1 MNRAALLFLLLCG
14 CDGVIADRPAG
25 PGRNSDVGTE
35 RCTTC
40 VGASPLGRLTRG
52 EYIQTLRAAFGS
64 VVDAIPTDTLP
75 QDGAVGP
82 FASNTAAVNVDTLES
97 YQRFAEDAATML
109 AADVA
114 CADRACVES
123 LIQSAG
129 SRLYR
134 RDVSLD
140 ESAALL
146 GLFDGAT
153 SPDRGL
159 WLVLSAM
166 LQMPQLMYE
175 IEVGS
180 PTGDDENVR
189 VLAGREIA
197 QRLAY
202 FLWGRPADQALID
215 AAEAGELGT
224 PEGIAT
230 QARRLL
236 ADERAELA
244 IADFHRRWLGL
255 DVLLERPRDDERY
268 PGVNELRADM
278 VAETEAFTVAVVRGA
293 GTFDELLTAPY
304 TYASDELAAFYGASA
319 GAAAEG
325 SSLPRVELDPS
336 ERIGLLTQAAVIGS
350 HTTEEGSRSAHRAA
364 FLLERF
370 LCEPLGAPPV
380 LDDIPSPPAGLSTRE
395 TFAAKTASPGCQMC
409 HSVLNPLGFLLEHY
423 DASGRY
429 LELDGE
435 HVIDA
440 SGALPRG
447 APGSLDGAHD
457 LALALSQ
464 SESVH
469 RCVTRQW
476 FRFALGRQETSH
488 DATSLEGVLESYRE
502 AGYELEALIVALVQ
516 SPAFRLR
523 RVP

>member
-1 MNRAALLFLLLCG
+1 MTRVALLCLLLCG
-14 CDGVIADRPAG
+14 CEGMIADGAAGPRPAAE
-25 PGRNSDVGTE
+25 VETE
-35 RCTTC
+35 PCTTC
-40 VGASPLGRLTRG
+40 VGASPLGRLTRL
-52 EYIQTLRAAFGS
+52 EYVQTLGVAFGP
-64 VVDAIPTDTLP
+64 VVDGIPTDTLP
-75 QDGAVGP
+75 EDGAVGP
-82 FASNTAAVNVDTLES
+82 FASNAAPVNVDTLES
-97 YQRFAEDAATML
+97 YQDFAEDAATVL
-109 AADVA
+109 AADVG

-123 LIQSAG
+123 LIESAG

-134 RDVSLD
+134 GHISAE

-146 GLFDGAT
+146 GLFDRAE
-153 SPDRGL
+153 SPERGL

-166 LQMPQLMYE
+166 LQMPRLMYQ

-180 PTGDDENVR
+180 LVDVDGDVR
-189 VLAGREIA
+189 ALTGREIA

-202 FLWGRPADQALID
+202 FLWGRPADQPLID

-224 PEGIAT
+224 PEGIAV

-236 ADERAELA
+236 ADDRSELA

-255 DVLLERPRDDERY
+255 DELVDHPRDDERY
-268 PGVNELRADM
+268 PGVDELRADM
-278 VAETEAFTVAVVRGA
+278 VAETEAFTIAIVRGA

-304 TYASDELAAFYGASA
+304 TFASDELAAFYGAPA
-319 GAAAEG
+319 GEPTG
-325 SSLPRVELDPS
+325 SSALPRVELDPS
-336 ERIGLLTQAAVIGS
+336 QRVGLLTQAAVIGS
-350 HTTEEGSRSAHRAA
+350 NTTEEGSRAAHRAS
-364 FLLERF
+364 FLLDRF

-380 LDDIPSPPAGLSTRE
+380 LDDIPTPPEGLSTRE
-395 TFAAKTASPGCQMC
+395 TFAAKTASPGCQTC

-429 LELDGE
+429 LELDGD
-435 HVIDA
+435 HPIDA

-447 APGSLDGAHD
+447 APGSLDGARD
-457 LALALSQ
+457 LAVALSE

-476 FRFALGRQETSH
+476 FRFALGREETSH
-488 DATSLEGVLESYRE
+488 DAASLEHVLETYRD